1 MKAQFQGG
9 FADLRAN
16 CSKDF
21 LGICMKFINF
31 KNSNCKSN
39 EGSAKMSAAG
49 SEGIGR
55 KSEKQDF
62 EPETYEGRFELSAR
76 V

>member
-1 MKAQFQGG
+1 MKAQLQRG

-21 LGICMKFINF
+21 LGILLKLIHFN
-31 KNSNCKSN
+31 NSNCKSN
-39 EGSAKMSAAG
+39 ESSAKMSAAG
-49 SEGIGR
+49 SEGIGP
-55 KSEKQDF
+55 KKIG
-62 EPETYEGRFELSAR
+62 PETYEGRFELSAR

>member
-21 LGICMKFINF
+21 LGIFLEFINS
-31 KNSNCKSN
+31 NDSNCKSN
-39 EGSAKMSAAG
+39 ETCAKMSAAG
-49 SEGIGR
+49 SEGIGP
-55 KSEKQDF
+55 KETG
-62 EPETYEGRFELSAR
+62 PETYEGRFELSAR

>member
-1 MKAQFQGG
+1 MKTLFQEG

-16 CSKDF
+16 CSKDS
-21 LGICMKFINF
+21 LGIFLKFIHFN
-31 KNSNCKSN
+31 NSNCKSN

-49 SEGIGR
+49 SEGIGP
-55 KSEKQDF
+55 KETG
-62 EPETYEGRFELSAR
+62 PETYEGRFELSAR

>member
-9 FADLRAN
+9 FVDLRVN
-16 CSKDF
+16 YFKDF
-21 LGICMKFINF
+21 LEIFLEFIKS

-39 EGSAKMSAAG
+39 ETCAKMSAAG
-49 SEGIGR
+49 SEGIGP
-55 KSEKQDF
+55 KKIG
-62 EPETYEGRFELSAR
+62 PETYEGRFELSAR

>member
-9 FADLRAN
+9 FANLRQN
-16 CSKDF
+16 CSEEF
-21 LGICMKFINF
+21 LGIFLEFINS

-39 EGSAKMSAAG
+39 EDSAKMSAAG
-49 SEGIGR
+49 SEGIGP
-55 KSEKQDF
+55 KKIG
-62 EPETYEGRFELSAR
+62 PETYEGRFELSAR

>member
-1 MKAQFQGG
+1 
-9 FADLRAN
+9 
-16 CSKDF
+16 
-21 LGICMKFINF
+21 MKFINF

>member
-16 CSKDF
+16 RSKDF
-21 LGICMKFINF
+21 LRIFLEF
-31 KNSNCKSN
+31 KNSNDSNCKSN
-39 EGSAKMSAAG
+39 ETYAKMSAAG
-49 SEGIGR
+49 SEGIGP
-55 KSEKQDF
+55 KKIG
-62 EPETYEGRFELSAR
+62 PETYEGRFELCAR

>member
-16 CSKDF
+16 RSKDF
-21 LGICMKFINF
+21 LRIFLEF
-31 KNSNCKSN
+31 KNSNDSNCKSN
-39 EGSAKMSAAG
+39 ETYAKMSAAG
-49 SEGIGR
+49 SEGIDP
-55 KSEKQDF
+55 KSIKGDF
-62 EPETYEGRFELSAR
+62 ESETYEGRFELSAR